1 MANPEERTDDRP
13 ELPTRVPFAG
23 PHPGTVER
31 DWRAPVSHTESSSGV
46 SGQRSR
52 TSLPRAV
59 GVPRQRS
66 ILGGG
71 SGPAPSV
78 AERAG
83 SGAAAAGTS
92 PGSPVPG
99 AESGRS
105 KPAATAAPAEQVAAA
120 EPKSPAIAAGAGQ
133 PLRSRVLPV
142 AVAASILVA
151 GGLWWSQDPAA
162 PSAPQLAP
170 APTAA
175 PTMRITAPGADA
187 SAGVGSDTAATKSA
201 SDAGATSTG
210 GPASSGGSPAAASP
224 AKSVKP
230 SPNGAGAAVNTS
242 GRNLALGARATAS
255 SIEGGHWAVANA
267 VDGDL
272 ATRWSS
278 QFSDPQWLMVD
289 LGKRWEV
296 SEILLHWENAHA
308 TAYRVEI
315 STDGKKWKQVYSTTQ
330 GQGGDVTVQVP
341 KTPTQLVRMSG
352 TKRSTDYGYSLLDV
366 EVR

>member
-13 ELPTRVPFAG
+13 ELPTRIPFAG

-31 DWRAPVSHTESSSGV
+31 DWRSPVPRTKSPSGAT
-46 SGQRSR
+46 GQRSR

-66 ILGGG
+66 ILADG
-71 SGPAPSV
+71 SGPSPAV
-78 AERAG
+78 AER
-83 SGAAAAGTS
+83 SGPDAPAAGPSQAS
-92 PGSPVPG
+92 PAEPG
-99 AESGRS
+99 PAKR
-105 KPAATAAPAEQVAAA
+105 AATAEPAKRVVAA
-120 EPKSPAIAAGAGQ
+120 EPAGPATADGAGRA
-133 PLRSRVLPV
+133 LRSRILPV

-151 GGLWWSQDPAA
+151 GALWWSQDPAA
-162 PSAPQLAP
+162 PSVPQLAP

-187 SAGVGSDTAATKSA
+187 SAGVGSDTASTKSA
-201 SDAGATSTG
+201 SDAGATSG
-210 GPASSGGSPAAASP
+210 GPASSGGSPAAGRP
-224 AKSVKP
+224 AKSAKP
-230 SPNGAGAAVNTS
+230 SPNGAAGATGAAVNTS

-255 SIEGGHWAVANA
+255 TIEGGHWAAANA
-267 VDGDL
+267 IDGDL

-289 LGKRWEV
+289 LGKRWEI

-308 TAYRVEI
+308 TAYRVEV
-315 STDGKKWKQVYSTTQ
+315 SADGKKWKQVYSTTQ
-330 GQGGDVTVQVP
+330 GQGGDVTVPVP
-341 KTPTQLVRMSG
+341 KTPTKLVRMSG

>member
-31 DWRAPVSHTESSSGV
+31 DWRSPAPHIESPPGAT
-46 SGQRSR
+46 GQRSR

-66 ILGGG
+66 VATGG
-71 SGPAPSV
+71 SGPVPAV
-78 AERAG
+78 AERSG
-83 SGAAAAGTS
+83 SDAPATGPSRDSSMPNAEPASPAAAAGA
-92 PGSPVPG
+92 V
-99 AESGRS
+99 R
-105 KPAATAAPAEQVAAA
+105 
-120 EPKSPAIAAGAGQ
+120 
-133 PLRSRVLPV
+133 PLRSRVVPV
-142 AVAASILVA
+142 AIAASILVA
-151 GGLWWSQDPAA
+151 GALWWSQDPAT
-162 PSAPQLAP
+162 PSAPQVAP

-175 PTMRITAPGADA
+175 PTMRITAPGVDA
-187 SAGVGSDTAATKSA
+187 SAGIGSDAASTKSA
-201 SDAGATSTG
+201 SDVTSTG
-210 GPASSGGSPAAASP
+210 GPASSGGSPAAVSP
-224 AKSVKP
+224 AKSTKP
-230 SPNGAGAAVNTS
+230 TPNGSAAAAVNTS

-255 SIEGGHWAVANA
+255 STEGEHWPAANA

-272 ATRWSS
+272 VTRWSS
-278 QFSDPQWLMVD
+278 QFSDPQWFMVD

-296 SEILLHWENAHA
+296 SEILVHWENAHA

-315 STDGKKWKQVYSTTQ
+315 STDGKTWKKVYSTTQ

-341 KTPTQLVRMSG
+341 KTPAQLVRMYG
-352 TKRSTDYGYSLLDV
+352 TKRSTDYGFSLLDV